1 MFIRFLIIV
10 MVFGLIKVQKRDMRK
25 LKKKTDEIAD
35 TIIFTFH

>member
-1 MFIRFLIIV
+1 MFIGFLIIV

-25 LKKKTDEIAD
+25 LKKKTDEIVD